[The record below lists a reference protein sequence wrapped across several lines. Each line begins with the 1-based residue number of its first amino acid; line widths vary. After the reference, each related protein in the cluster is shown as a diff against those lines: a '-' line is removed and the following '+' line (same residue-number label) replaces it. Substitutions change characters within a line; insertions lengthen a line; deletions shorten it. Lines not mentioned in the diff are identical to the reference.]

1 MKIRRARE
9 AVRDDLTGIPFAE
22 SRLIELTTTD
32 YGFWANKKWKFGSS
46 NSAKPVETINWE
58 FSLPDGSLSTSD
70 QHVLLLEG
78 FKTVVWGV
86 LASHDGGK
94 PLKTGSCGPIM
105 VGVRELFRWLVWR
118 GIENFAELTDSVHQA
133 YLEVLPE
140 IILRR
145 EEFYPGFVP
154 EGSNFSV
161 QHKRSAGAS
170 DASEWPEED
179 SELEAENS
187 AAESMAA
194 EDIDDSDFGS
204 EDEGYSYA
212 QLTLRLRTLYFISF
226 QRRLLERRNIPC
238 FKFSPFK
245 GKSYGEVASKIVPH
259 VIKRIKALPE
269 AVALPVTSAAA
280 HWADLK
286 GSEMAASCQRYVVGA
301 REDNSKLTGMA
312 VRELEGL
319 GFSAD
324 AIRLL
329 PWKERTDATDNP
341 PDSDYSLEPGTASVG
356 VCEPSQLHVSH
367 RVRLAMLMF
376 RDACT
381 LLLLF
386 LVGMRISEV
395 CSIRASRLKVGGLP
409 SCIIKRESPDGL
421 YDIYLLK
428 GIVVKNRSRASSH
441 EWAIGMMPRDT
452 AELPICV
459 KALNHL
465 HTMWSEYY
473 PTDAESPMFLHFS
486 NGVGLARNPANL
498 VGADGVTLQR
508 GLRRFIRCFVDL
520 SGLPDFDDYG
530 NRLSEYRDSAGQ
542 NIRTHQGR
550 KTFAEHVL
558 QTRAS
563 AAEALRLHY
572 GHMSKF
578 ILYHG
583 YFEPA
588 QRQLN
593 DYERM
598 LESATVNFFVSQV
611 EGVAVFGNIAPAVQ
625 SFLADNNL
633 ADIHDLD
640 KLRDSVSQLVKVH
653 GIRVYFGEHGACLMT
668 VAPSKSRC
676 RVASNTESWMTTQ
689 PDFTSRSYSM
699 CTGCDCFT
707 AGKNHLPFWKARAAS
722 YSEAAKDPVN
732 RVAVT
737 RYQISVKVVKAIE
750 ARV

>member
-1 MKIRRARE
+1 
-9 AVRDDLTGIPFAE
+9 
-22 SRLIELTTTD
+22 
-32 YGFWANKKWKFGSS
+32 
-46 NSAKPVETINWE
+46 
-58 FSLPDGSLSTSD
+58 
-70 QHVLLLEG
+70 
-78 FKTVVWGV
+78 
-86 LASHDGGK
+86 
-94 PLKTGSCGPIM
+94 
-105 VGVRELFRWLVWR
+105 
-118 GIENFAELTDSVHQA
+118 
-133 YLEVLPE
+133 
-140 IILRR
+140 
-145 EEFYPGFVP
+145 
-154 EGSNFSV
+154 
-161 QHKRSAGAS
+161 
-170 DASEWPEED
+170 
-179 SELEAENS
+179 
-187 AAESMAA
+187 MAA
-194 EDIDDSDFGS
+194 
-204 EDEGYSYA
+204 
-212 QLTLRLRTLYFISF
+212 T
-226 QRRLLERRNIPC
+226 
-238 FKFSPFK
+238 
-245 GKSYGEVASKIVPH
+245 
-259 VIKRIKALPE
+259 
-269 AVALPVTSAAA
+269 
-280 HWADLK
+280 
-286 GSEMAASCQRYVVGA
+286 CQRYVVGA
-301 REDNSKLTGMA
+301 REDNSKLTATAM
-312 VRELEGL
+312 RELEGL
-319 GFSAD
+319 GFGAE

-329 PWKERTDATDNP
+329 PWRKRTDVVNGPVQDVP
-341 PDSDYSLEPGTASVG
+341 LLEPDSTSVELDESPELG
-356 VCEPSQLHVSH
+356 VAH

-395 CSIRASRLKVGGLP
+395 CSIRASRRKVGGLP

-428 GIVVKNRSRASSH
+428 GIVVKNKSQASSH

-452 AELPICV
+452 ADLPICV

-465 HTMWSEYY
+465 HTMWSECY
-473 PTDAESPMFLHFS
+473 PTDEESPMFLHFS
-486 NGVGLARNPANL
+486 NPVGLPKNPANV
-498 VGADGVTLQR
+498 VGADGITLQR

-572 GHMSKF
+572 GHMTKF

-593 DYERM
+593 DYEGM
-598 LESATVNFFVSQV
+598 LASATVDFFVSRV
-611 EGVAVFGNIAPAVQ
+611 EGVAVFGNIAPAIQ

-633 ADIHDLD
+633 EDIRDVD
-640 KLRDSVSQLVKVH
+640 KLRESVSELVKVH
-653 GIRVYFGEHGACLMT
+653 GIRVYFGEHGACLMA

-676 RVASNTESWMTTQ
+676 RIATNTDSWMAAR

-707 AGKNHLPFWKARAAS
+707 AGKNHLSFWKGRAAS
-722 YSEAAKDPVN
+722 YAEAAKDPVN

-737 RYQISVKVVKAIE
+737 RYQISIKVVRAIE
-750 ARV
+750 GRT